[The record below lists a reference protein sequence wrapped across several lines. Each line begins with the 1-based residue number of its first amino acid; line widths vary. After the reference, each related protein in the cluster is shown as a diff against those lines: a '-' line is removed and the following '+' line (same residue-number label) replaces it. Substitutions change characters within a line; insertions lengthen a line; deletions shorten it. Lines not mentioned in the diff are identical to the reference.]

1 MNTARK
7 KATNLTLDPELLEQ
21 ARVFDVN
28 LSRAAEDGV
37 REAVAK
43 ARVERWRAENA
54 EALQSSNAYV
64 DEHGL
69 PLARFRQF

>member
-1 MNTARK
+1 MTAARK

-21 ARVFDVN
+21 ARVLEVN

-37 REAVAK
+37 REAVAR
-43 ARVERWRAENA
+43 ARAERWRTENA
-54 EALQSSNAYV
+54 AALRSSNAYV

-69 PLARFRQF
+69 PLARFRPF